1 MYAHMR
7 HMTGAAMSVKS
18 GLYHGGSIL
27 AIANANANRVFWK
40 DMKAWAFHRAPRR
53 SRWIRQ

>member
-18 GLYHGGSIL
+18 GLYHGGNIL

-40 DMKAWAFHRAPRR
+40 E
-53 SRWIRQ
+53 